1 MLFASKTTLLQSI
14 ELAPGPDL
22 SAWPMPD
29 GELVLHFV
37 WCCRWHKHDRLLS
50 SESAPKERNE
60 LISRN
65 ESTQVVNTVNVLG
78 FVVEIMIL
86 MDQTICILS
95 LIKTNRYIFLLNSYS
110 FFKAKYS
117 NTIQE
122 SAICCR
128 VSGVQTETEEE
139 FIWFVWNYF
148 DRIFYFQ
155 LRLT

>member
-95 LIKTNRYIFLLNSYS
+95 LIKTNRYIFYWIAILFLKLNIPTLYKRVPYAVEYLVYRMKLRKLLFDLSEIILIES
-110 FFKAKYS
+110 FTF
-117 NTIQE
+117 
-122 SAICCR
+122 
-128 VSGVQTETEEE
+128 
-139 FIWFVWNYF
+139 NYA
-148 DRIFYFQ
+148 
-155 LRLT
+155 